1 MKTGVA
7 ETHAVR
13 RGGEE
18 LLQLSVQ
25 CAVLVPGDDGVHVL
39 RVRQRTQGNVK
50 HATPG
55 ELLAVQNDGEGVPA
69 VDESSRA

>member
-1 MKTGVA
+1 MRLLDRIAQTEVETGVA

-25 CAVLVPGDDGVHVL
+25 RAVLVPGNDGVHVL
-39 RVRQRTQGNVK
+39 QVR
-50 HATPG
+50 
-55 ELLAVQNDGEGVPA
+55 
-69 VDESSRA
+69 